1 MGPRYSFK
9 ASADA
14 DGSMCFGENGVTP
27 STNDVTCS
35 EKRRSELTKH
45 DLWPYLYVV
54 RHMQHTRYCKT
65 TTNTSIP
72 NS

>member
-27 STNDVTCS
+27 STNDVT
-35 EKRRSELTKH
+35 RKH
-45 DLWPYLYVV
+45 DLWPLAIPVRLYVV
-54 RHMQHTRYCKT
+54 YQVLQT
-65 TTNTSIP
+65 I
-72 NS
+72 

>member
-35 EKRRSELTKH
+35 EKRRSELTISTTFGH
-45 DLWPYLYVV
+45 TCRWY
-54 RHMQHTRYCKT
+54 MQHTRYCKT